1 MRKALSF
8 FLVLT
13 IVVSVL
19 YGCTTNDSS
28 QETASQPASLE
39 ESTVS
44 SNPEPTNTEI
54 SYGFLDY
61 TMFSFYLTD
70 GTFRCGDDFEPGDY
84 YIMSLYG
91 SNAQYDVSETPD
103 GFSWSSH
110 RMMRK
115 VYVEEGQYV
124 ELSGAILVSADEV
137 DTSNWAKYGVFLVGK
152 DLPAGDYRIVTI
164 SDKYSTEIQNISG
177 IKGAYQICNDSP
189 ENEPVSCT
197 PLFEKQS
204 YITLET
210 GQYLVINNAKL
221 TLCGSESSQEP
232 EDSTSLPT
240 ENITE
245 TITPETES
253 PEVSATY
260 SAYITATTLTKAN
273 LKKETTATGT
283 KYYYQDLPLLSEDV
297 EWIESSINK
306 EGTVNQGAI
315 YRKLAKLLEGY
326 AIHINNG
333 NGYSKYIFSDAVSID
348 EFGQYATIVSEFI
361 TNEDSLYHVLKKFES
376 LECVEGNFDYVN
388 NSWSFSITDLTQ
400 CAEEMQIS
408 EEMLGYI
415 FAMLDEYAP
424 TIAFDGNSCTFEY
437 KSMFD
442 FDFEEQKVAP
452 ISKEDFLA
460 EIPVGSNAVNI
471 YDNMIS
477 DGYASFYCY
486 YDSSADPSKDGV
498 IKTNRDIHLGDSK
511 ATVISKYGEANSNTF
526 IMQSNVL
533 YQDLLEYSPAE
544 AGIMRSQCST
554 YIAYAYE
561 NLGAIEFYFDE
572 NDCLSWIVFYAY

>member
-1 MRKALSF
+1 MRKTLSL

-13 IVVSVL
+13 IIASVL
-19 YGCTTNDSS
+19 CGCTANDSS
-28 QETASQPASLE
+28 KGATTQPVSSE
-39 ESTVS
+39 ENNVS
-44 SNPEPTNTEI
+44 SNPEPTNTEL
-54 SYGFLDY
+54 SYGFLDH

-84 YIMSLYG
+84 YIMSLFG
-91 SNAQYDVSETPD
+91 AAALYDVSDTPD

-115 VYVEEGQYV
+115 AHVKEGQYV
-124 ELSGAILVSADEV
+124 ELHDAILVNADEV

-152 DLPAGDYRIVTI
+152 DLPAGDWKIVTI
-164 SDKYSTEIQNISG
+164 SDEYCTEIENISG
-177 IKGAYQICNDSP
+177 IVGAYQICEDSP

-197 PLFEKQS
+197 PLFDKQS
-204 YITLET
+204 YITLEN

-221 TLCGSESSQEP
+221 TLCGSESSEEP
-232 EDSTSLPT
+232 T
-240 ENITE
+240 TE
-245 TITPETES
+245 TTIPETE
-253 PEVSATY
+253 PPKISATY
-260 SAYITATTLTKAN
+260 SSYLTATTLTKAN
-273 LKKETTATGT
+273 LKKENSATGT
-283 KYYYQDLPLLSEDV
+283 KYYYKDLPLLSEDV
-297 EWIESSINK
+297 EWIENSINK

-326 AIHINNG
+326 AIHMNNG
-333 NGYSKYIFSDAVSID
+333 GSYSKYIFGDTVSTD
-348 EFGQYATIVSEFI
+348 DFGQYATIVSEFI
-361 TNEDSLYHVLKKFES
+361 TSEDSLYHVLKKFES
-376 LECVEGNFDYVN
+376 LECVEGNFDYAN
-388 NSWSFSITDLTQ
+388 NSWSFTVPDLTQ

-424 TIAFDGNSCTFEY
+424 TITFDGNSCTFEFEPQ
-437 KSMFD
+437 FD
-442 FDFEEQKVAP
+442 FGFGEQTVAP
-452 ISKEDFLA
+452 ISKDDFLA
-460 EIPVGSNAVNI
+460 EIPAGSNAVNI

-498 IKTNRDIHLGDSK
+498 IKTNRSIHLGDSK
-511 ATVISKYGEANSNTF
+511 ANVISKYGEANSNTF

-533 YQDLLEYSPAE
+533 YQFLLESSPAE

-554 YIAYAYE
+554 YLAYTYE

-572 NDCLSWIVFYAY
+572 NDSLSWVVFYAY